1 MFLIKRFTMASR
13 VGRAF
18 AVASAIALGACNGDS
33 SSSGDRV
40 AQSPTE
46 SDVVQPESQGM
57 PSFNA
62 AFRLARQA
70 TFGADARTL
79 ADIRQR
85 GIEGWIDHQFAMR
98 SAYDS
103 ATDTHK
109 THLERLRTMAVAVEP
124 ETDWFPQELQTL
136 SGLPL
141 FNGAASR
148 HTLDYQNSIWFEN
161 ALDGPDQLRQ
171 RVAYA
176 LSQLMVVS
184 HTEFPLNARPEALAH
199 YYDVLAKHAFG
210 NFRALLGAVA
220 RSPAM
225 GIYLS
230 HQGNHKAN
238 RARNTLPDENFARE
252 LMQLFTIGLYELN
265 PDGTPR
271 TDASGQLIP
280 TYTQSD
286 IEELSRVMTGWDLQF
301 NSRYGRLWQNE
312 GSLVHPME
320 FNTDEHDFGE
330 KLLLGQ
336 VIPANMPAG
345 RDLDAALD
353 ILFAHPNAAP
363 FVSKHLIQ
371 RLVTS
376 NPTPDYVRRVAAV
389 FADNGDGVRGD
400 LRATVKAIL
409 LDDEAR
415 SAAAANADDYGKVVE
430 PLLALTG
437 VLRAMDVSPLNGWF
451 NDQLDSTDPAKVEG
465 FYFFRS
471 DHRWELGQA
480 ALRSPSVFNF
490 YSPDFVPQDD
500 FYNSG
505 RDDAPLVL
513 PEMQLRTPAN
523 IAGFQNLLLPGKRLL
538 EKTWIAQEHG
548 SLNAY
553 VNAQERWL
561 DQRMLALVDYGPLLA
576 VFERHVDGDT
586 DGDFENIDASTTNAQ
601 GLTPKQAGIDAVLK
615 ALEHNLRGQIPLPEP
630 LRSELLGL
638 LDRGAYFDDSGVT
651 AREEAL
657 RVVSGGVL
665 YVALSADTLA
675 QQ

>member
-1 MFLIKRFTMASR
+1 MYLLTRFMNGSR
-13 VGRAF
+13 LGRAF
-18 AVASAIALGACNGDS
+18 IMGSLLALAGCNGDS
-33 SSSGDRV
+33 GSSGESV
-40 AQSPTE
+40 APMSPVATAPE
-46 SDVVQPESQGM
+46 VQVL

-85 GIEGWIDHQFAMR
+85 GLAGWIDYQLAMP

-103 ATDTHK
+103 TTDSHK
-109 THLERLRTMAVAVEP
+109 THLERLREMALAVEP
-124 ETDWFPQELQTL
+124 ETDWFPQELQVL

-176 LSQLMVVS
+176 LSQLLVVS

-199 YYDVLAKHAFG
+199 YYDVLARHAFG
-210 NFRALLGAVA
+210 NFRTLLGAVA

-230 HQGNHKAN
+230 HQGNRKAN
-238 RARNTLPDENFARE
+238 PARNTLPDENFARE

-265 PDGTPR
+265 PDGTPK
-271 TDASGQLIP
+271 TDAAGNLIP
-280 TYTQSD
+280 TYTQTD

-320 FNTDEHDFGE
+320 FNADEHDFGE
-330 KLLLGQ
+330 KQLLGQ
-336 VIPANMPAG
+336 VIPANIPAG
-345 RDLDAALD
+345 RDLDVALD
-353 ILFAHPNAAP
+353 ILFGHPNMGP
-363 FVSKHLIQ
+363 FISKHLIQ

-376 NPTPDYVRRVAAV
+376 NPTPGYVSRVAAV
-389 FADNGDGVRGD
+389 FADNGEGERGD
-400 LRATVKAIL
+400 LKATVKAIL

-415 SAAAANADDYGKVVE
+415 RPEAAAADDYGKAVE

-437 VLRAMDVSPLNGWF
+437 VLRALDVSPLNGWF
-451 NDQLDSTDPAKVEG
+451 NDQLESTDPARVNG

-500 FYNSG
+500 FYNTGRSG
-505 RDDAPLVL
+505 APLVL

-538 EKTWIAQEHG
+538 ERSWIAHEHG
-548 SLNAY
+548 SLRAY
-553 VNAQERWL
+553 VKAQERWL
-561 DQRMLALVDYGPLLA
+561 DQRMLALVDYEPLLA

-586 DGDFENIDASTTNAQ
+586 NGDFDNMDATTRNAQ
-601 GLTPKQAGIDAVLK
+601 GLTPKQAGINAVLSS
-615 ALEHNLRGQIPLPEP
+615 LEHSLRGQNPLPEP
-630 LRSELLGL
+630 LRGELLNL
-638 LDRGAYFDDSGVT
+638 LDGGAYFDDSGVS

-657 RVVSGGVL
+657 RVVAGGVL

>member
-1 MFLIKRFTMASR
+1 MFLFKRLTVGSC

-18 AVASAIALGACNGDS
+18 IVGSVMVLAACNGDS
-33 SSSGDRV
+33 GNPGGG
-40 AQSPTE
+40 QLPPSPE
-46 SDVVQPESQGM
+46 VEQPEAQAM

-85 GIEGWIDHQFAMR
+85 GLEGWVDHQLAMR

-103 ATDTHK
+103 STDGHK
-109 THLERLRTMAVAVEP
+109 THLERLQEMAVAVEP
-124 ETDWFPQELQTL
+124 ETDWYPQELRTL

-148 HTLDYQNSIWFEN
+148 HTLHYQNSIWFEN

-176 LSQLMVVS
+176 LSQLLVVS

-199 YYDVLAKHAFG
+199 YYDLLAQHAFG
-210 NFRALLGAVA
+210 NFRSLLGAMA

-230 HQGNHKAN
+230 HQGNRKAN
-238 RARNTLPDENFARE
+238 PARNTLPDENFARE

-271 TDASGQLIP
+271 TDATGNLVP
-280 TYTQSD
+280 TYTQGD
-286 IEELSRVMTGWDLQF
+286 IEELSRVLTGWDLQF

-320 FNTDEHDFGE
+320 FNSEEHDFGE
-330 KLLLGQ
+330 KRLLGQ
-336 VIPANMPAG
+336 VIPANIPAG
-345 RDLDAALD
+345 RDLDIALD
-353 ILFAHPNAAP
+353 ILFNHPNTAP

-376 NPTPDYVRRVAAV
+376 NPAPAYVSRVAAV
-389 FADNGDGVRGD
+389 FADNGEGVRGD
-400 LRATVKAIL
+400 LKATIKAIL

-415 SAAAANADDYGKVVE
+415 STESASAADYGKVVE
-430 PLLALTG
+430 PLLGLTG
-437 VLRAMDVSPLNGWF
+437 VLRALDVRPLDGWF
-451 NDQLDSTDPAKVEG
+451 NDQLDYLDPVRVNG

-471 DHRWELGQA
+471 DHRWQLGQA

-490 YSPDFVPQDD
+490 YSPDFVPQDN
-500 FYNSG
+500 FYNEG
-505 RDDAPLVL
+505 RDGVPLVL

-523 IAGFQNLLLPGKRLL
+523 IAGYQNLLLPGEGLL
-538 EKTWIAQEHG
+538 EKTWIVQEHG
-548 SLNAY
+548 DLRTY
-553 VNAQERWL
+553 VDAQTRWL
-561 DQRMLALVDYGPLLA
+561 DQRMLALVDYTPLLA

-586 DGDFENIDASTTNAQ
+586 DGDFANMDAATTNAQ

-615 ALEHNLRGQIPLPEP
+615 ALEHNFRGQNPLPDP

-638 LDRGAYFDDSGVT
+638 LDSGAYFDDSRIT

-657 RVVSGGVL
+657 RVVAGGVL